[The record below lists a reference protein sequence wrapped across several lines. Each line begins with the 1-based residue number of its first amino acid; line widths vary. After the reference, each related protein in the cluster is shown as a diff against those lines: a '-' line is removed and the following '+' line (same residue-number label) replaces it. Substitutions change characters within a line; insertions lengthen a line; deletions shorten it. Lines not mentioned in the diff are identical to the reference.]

1 MEQMITNIWNINALL
16 GGIVVFLIL
25 LLLIIMAFLGLCGTI
40 FNTIK
45 RRNKD

>member
-25 LLLIIMAFLGLCGTI
+25 LLLIIMAFLGLCGAI
-40 FNTIK
+40 FSPFR
-45 RRNKD
+45 RRNND